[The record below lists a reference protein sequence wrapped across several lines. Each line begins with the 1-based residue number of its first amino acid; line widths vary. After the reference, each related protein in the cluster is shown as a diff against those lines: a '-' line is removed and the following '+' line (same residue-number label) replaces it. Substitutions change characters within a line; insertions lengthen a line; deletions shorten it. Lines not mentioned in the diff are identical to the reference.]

1 MRLHGPNRA
10 GRLAALGAA
19 LSFVLA
25 FGLAERA
32 AAQTGTITGSV
43 QDAVSQAP
51 IAGAQVSVVGTSLGQ
66 LANNVGRYLII
77 NVPAG
82 QHTVRVDMI
91 GYGSV
96 EMEVNVPAGGA
107 ATADFSVRQDAISLE
122 GVVVTGTAGQARRRE
137 VGNSISQIVAED
149 IQYTAV
155 TDFGD
160 VLQGRT
166 TGIQVNDHSGQV
178 GAASQIR
185 LRGNNSLT
193 QGNNPLI
200 YVDGVRLESNP
211 IGSDDEGAQTP
222 SAFDMINPA
231 DIDRMEVIKGPAATT
246 LYGTEAAGGVIQ
258 IFTKRGVA
266 GAPAWTASIEQGL
279 SVMPHQG
286 PGADVNPSGLFL
298 NTCRDPGILNHQ
310 TGQTGVDEP
319 GCPESGSWFR
329 NAHHQVYNLSV
340 RGGGETATYFVSG
353 QYGDRQGTVAPQG
366 ADNYNVRAN
375 ISFQP
380 ADGSTSS

>member
-1 MRLHGPNRA
+1 MRLHGQNGA
-10 GRLAALGAA
+10 GRLASLGVALT
-19 LSFVLA
+19 FVLA
-25 FGLAERA
+25 FGLAERT
-32 AAQTGTITGSV
+32 AAQTGTITGAV

-51 IAGAQVSVVGTSLGQ
+51 IAGAQVSVVGTSLGG

-82 QHTVRVDMI
+82 DHTLRVDMI
-91 GYGSV
+91 GYGSL
-96 EMEVNVPAGGA
+96 EMQVTVPEGGA
-107 ATADFSVRQDAISLE
+107 ATADFNVRQDAIALE

-137 VGNSISQIVAED
+137 VGNSISAIVAED

-266 GAPAWTASIEQGL
+266 GAPAWTASIEHGL

-286 PGADVNPSGLFL
+286 PQL
-298 NTCRDPGILNHQ
+298 T
-310 TGQTGVDEP
+310 
-319 GCPESGSWFR
+319 
-329 NAHHQVYNLSV
+329 
-340 RGGGETATYFVSG
+340 
-353 QYGDRQGTVAPQG
+353 
-366 ADNYNVRAN
+366 
-375 ISFQP
+375 
-380 ADGSTSS
+380 